1 MLRVSEL
8 SSEDLLD
15 PVAGVLMA
23 DWLVSDLRSSMIEA
37 AACSFLIIIS
47 LNVRRVLDSTT
58 TGFFQVSFCR
68 NIDGPYCMNLWNR

>member
-23 DWLVSDLRSSMIEA
+23 DRLVSDLCSSMTEA

-47 LNVRRVLDSTT
+47 LNMRFLPVVTLD
-58 TGFFQVSFCR
+58 Q
-68 NIDGPYCMNLWNR
+68 